1 MVVFDVLSFGILHT
15 NIDLFSVPYKNIT
28 SNEFSRYMLSKPD
41 VNKTEIH
48 IEDFRDFLKSLN
60 LAKTKYS
67 NDKLATQE
75 G

>member
-1 MVVFDVLSFGILHT
+1 MIVFDIISSGILHT

-28 SNEFSRYMLSKPD
+28 NNEFSRYVLSKPD
-41 VNKTEIH
+41 VRKTEVYV
-48 IEDFRDFLKSLN
+48 EDFRDFLKSLN